1 VHWIR
6 QRRACKIKP
15 IALLHRRTTRLDKCK
30 LPGRVK
36 VKAREKIRVKVKAR
50 GKVRDRVKVKA
61 RGRAKVKV
69 RVRVKGRD
77 KVKVVLAGLE
87 MQAARKGTKTNRSMS
102 RANRDRV
109 AASRVMTIAM
119 VSRRKAARSHTPRS
133 FSSMPS
139 KHMIPSII
147 AISHRTIKMP
157 YTTTSIH

>member
-1 VHWIR
+1 
-6 QRRACKIKP
+6 
-15 IALLHRRTTRLDKCK
+15 LLHRRTTLLDKYK

-36 VKAREKIRVKVKAR
+36 VKAREKIR
-50 GKVRDRVKVKA
+50 DRVKVKA
-61 RGRAKVKV
+61 RGRVKVKARDKV
-69 RVRVKGRD
+69 RGRVRDKVRGRG

-147 AISHRTIKMP
+147 AISHRTIKTL